1 MFFLILLTTKKAKQA
16 DLSICSVGICP
27 ASVLECLLGARSVLD
42 RLCIE
47 EISTG
52 TRV

>member
-16 DLSICSVGICP
+16 DLSICSVDVCP
-27 ASVLECLLGARSVLD
+27 AYVLESLLGARSVLGG
-42 RLCIE
+42 LCIE